1 MLNVREQVQ
10 MVERNKDCPSL
21 PLLSWKLPVSAK
33 EIDVEK
39 KNRTTVKFLH
49 PISIYI
55 CIYFLVK
62 S

>member
-21 PLLSWKLPVSAK
+21 PLLSWKLPVSTK

-39 KNRTTVKFLH
+39 KNRTTVKCLH

-55 CIYFLVK
+55 
-62 S
+62 